1 MAYGFLAWFLRLVTR
16 VFFRQVEVAGLE
28 HVPADGPVLF
38 AGNHPNSLIDPIL
51 IITTCGRKVHFA
63 AKDSLFKGRLMR
75 AVLRGLGAVPVAR
88 KAEHDGKPSDAPAGS
103 DRPAEERAAANDA
116 AFAHMFEVLGTGGAI
131 GIFPEGLSHDE
142 SQLARMKTGAARL
155 ALGGAGSTGK
165 AITIVPCGLTFI
177 HPKRFRSRVLVQ
189 YGPPI
194 VIAAERGGEA
204 ETVKAV
210 TGEIE
215 AALRRLTIN
224 APDWDTVRAL
234 DVVRRLYQPL
244 EVSIEDR
251 VELARRFNTYYA
263 SVAADPRVIEIMSR
277 VRAYQQKL
285 DELGLTDRE
294 LARDLSKLE
303 ISGRMLRHVLL
314 VAFWLPLTAPGAP
327 LHLPTVAFARV
338 AGPRLTPRKDVVA
351 TTKLLVGMLLV
362 LLSYGVAV
370 GVLWWKVRWQWALA
384 AAIVLPI
391 SGWATLRV
399 LDRLRLVRRALGVL
413 VRQLRFRREV
423 KALREERERLA
434 RDVIRVVTEI
444 KPAELAQLFPP
455 QDPRR
460 GNEADESSHAR
471 KNADLDAELDKDA
484 AEDRLEAREDR

>member
-1 MAYGFLAWFLRLVTR
+1 MAYRVLAWFLRVVTR

-28 HVPADGPVLF
+28 HVPATGPVLF

-88 KAEHDGKPSDAPAGS
+88 KDDRDGGQAAPVGPARDAG
-103 DRPAEERAAANDA
+103 ERASANDA
-116 AFAHMFEVLGTGGAI
+116 AFEHMFAVLAEGGTI

-142 SQLARMKTGAARL
+142 SQLTKLKTGAARL
-155 ALGGAGSTGK
+155 ALGGATK
-165 AITIVPCGLTFI
+165 IDQPVTIVPCGLTFI

-189 YGPPI
+189 YGPPL
-194 VIAAERGGEA
+194 VIEPGRSTAP
-204 ETVKAV
+204 ETVRTL
-210 TGEIE
+210 TGEIDQ
-215 AALRRLTIN
+215 AMRRLTIN
-224 APDWDTVRAL
+224 APDWETVRAL
-234 DVVRRLYQPL
+234 DVVRRLYQPQ
-244 EVSIEDR
+244 EISIEDR
-251 VELARRFNTYYA
+251 VELSRRFNQYYSSA
-263 SVAADPRVIEIMSR
+263 AADPKVIELMSR

-303 ISGRMLRHVLL
+303 ISGRMLRHLVL

-327 LHLPTVAFARV
+327 LHLPTFAFARL

-351 TTKLLVGMLLV
+351 TTKLLIGMLLV
-362 LLSYGVAV
+362 LLSYGAAV
-370 GVLWWKVRWQWALA
+370 GVLWWKVGFSWALL

-399 LDRLRLVRRALGVL
+399 LDRLRLVRRAFGALF
-413 VRQLRFRREV
+413 RQLRFRREV
-423 KALREERERLA
+423 AKLRAERDALTV
-434 RDVIRVVTEI
+434 DVIRIVTEV
-444 KPAELAQLFPP
+444 KPEHLPALFPP
-455 QDPRR
+455 DDPRR
-460 GNEADESSHAR
+460 EDPEESWRAR

-484 AEDRLEAREDR
+484 AEDRAEQAEE

>member
-1 MAYGFLAWFLRLVTR
+1 
-16 VFFRQVEVAGLE
+16 
-28 HVPADGPVLF
+28 
-38 AGNHPNSLIDPIL
+38 
-51 IITTCGRKVHFA
+51 
-63 AKDSLFKGRLMR
+63 
-75 AVLRGLGAVPVAR
+75 
-88 KAEHDGKPSDAPAGS
+88 
-103 DRPAEERAAANDA
+103 
-116 AFAHMFEVLGTGGAI
+116 MFEVLGGGGAI

-142 SQLARMKTGAARL
+142 SQLARLKTGAARL
-155 ALGGAGSTGK
+155 ALGGAVSTGK

-194 VIAAERGGEA
+194 VIPAERGTAA

-210 TGEIE
+210 TQEID

-244 EVSIEDR
+244 EISIEDR

-263 SVAADPRVIEIMSR
+263 SVAADPRVIEIMMR

-351 TTKLLVGMLLV
+351 TTKLLVGMMLV
-362 LLSYGVAV
+362 LLSYGIAV
-370 GVLWWKVRWQWALA
+370 GVLWWKVRWEWALA

-455 QDPRR
+455 EDPRR
-460 GNEADESSHAR
+460 VDEEEESSHAR
-471 KNADLDAELDKDA
+471 KNADLDAEFDKDA
-484 AEDRLEAREDR
+484 AEDRLEAREDG